1 MLMFVVG
8 KRFAAGVKSS
18 GTKLKKLP
26 ARRPAKVE
34 VLSQERIITGSRSGS
49 STTECSCYQQ
59 PAIDEGELNLMST
72 QQETRVMRIS
82 DESMSG
88 KENKLMAKL
97 EAKNQRN
104 EIERI
109 MIIPIERNRR
119 RTNRI
124 SEETKGRA
132 HAPMN
137 PDEKVQTRRSQCK

>member
-26 ARRPAKVE
+26 ARRPAKKVE
-34 VLSQERIITGSRSGS
+34 ASQERIITRSRSGS
-49 STTECSCYQQ
+49 TECSYQQ
-59 PAIDEGELNLMST
+59 PAIDKGELDIMST
-72 QQETRVMRIS
+72 QKETRVMRVS
-82 DESMSG
+82 
-88 KENKLMAKL
+88 
-97 EAKNQRN
+97 
-104 EIERI
+104 
-109 MIIPIERNRR
+109 IERNRR
-119 RTNRI
+119 RSNRI

>member
-72 QQETRVMRIS
+72 QQETRVMKIS
-82 DESMSG
+82 IG
-88 KENKLMAKL
+88 
-97 EAKNQRN
+97 
-104 EIERI
+104 
-109 MIIPIERNRR
+109 RNRC
-119 RTNRI
+119 RTNNRI
-124 SEETKGRA
+124 SEEMKGRA

-137 PDEKVQTRRSQCK
+137 PYEKVQKTRRSPTNKFKLNVIINN